1 MTRFVIRRVL
11 SALLTLFVIATITF
25 FLMNLIPGG
34 PFNTERA
41 SKKTVEMMEAKYG
54 LDKPLFEQYI
64 MYLKRLLRLDLG
76 DSYKRKGFTVNQIL
90 AEKFPISASV
100 GVVAILLSV
109 LIGVPVGIIAAFK
122 HNRPLDRTVMFIA
135 NLGIAM
141 PNFVMATALLFFFG
155 VKLGWLPTLGLK
167 TWKHYIM
174 PALALSFNPRCYIA
188 RLMRSSMLDV
198 LRQDYIKTARAKGL
212 QEKVVLFKH
221 ALRNAILPVVTYLG
235 PLTAGI
241 LTGGFVIEQ
250 IFTIPG
256 MGKFFVESI
265 NNRDYPLIMGVTIF
279 YSALLVLM
287 NLIVDLLYG
296 VIDRRIKYE

>member
-1 MTRFVIRRVL
+1 MARFVVKRIIE
-11 SALLTLFVIATITF
+11 ALITLFVIATITF
-25 FLMNLIPGG
+25 FLMNIIPGG

-41 SKKTVEMMEAKYG
+41 SAKTVEMMEAKYG
-54 LDKPLFEQYI
+54 LDKPLIEQYF
-64 MYLKRLLRLDLG
+64 MYVGRLLRLDFG
-76 DSYKRKGFTVNQIL
+76 DSYKRVGFTVNQIL
-90 AEKFPISASV
+90 GEKFPVSAGV
-100 GVVAILLSV
+100 GAVAILLSV
-109 LIGVPVGIIAAFK
+109 LIGVPVGIIAAFN
-122 HNRPLDRTVMFIA
+122 HNKPIDRIVMFIA
-135 NLGIAM
+135 NLGIAV
-141 PNFVMATALLFFFG
+141 PNFVMATAMMFFFG
-155 VKLGWLPTLGLK
+155 VQLGWLPTMGLK
-167 TWKHYIM
+167 TWQHYIM
-174 PALALSFNPRCYIA
+174 PALALSFNPMCYIS

-198 LRQDYIKTARAKGL
+198 LKQDYIKTANAKGL
-212 QEKVVLFKH
+212 PKRKVLYKH

-241 LTGGFVIEQ
+241 LTGGFVIEK